1 MIFFDV
7 FGNSKY
13 IEHFSE
19 NKEESK
25 PEDKS
30 LDKSLDKSAEIKNM
44 LESGVI
50 IKPLETNKDY
60 LALVGNI
67 ATTGVIKA
75 NDFIKDGLSVKE
87 ISVIPRNMKISN
99 GELEVNGNFTTNGE
113 FIVKNNDKV
122 VHNVDKE
129 GNVNLSGNLNTEDF
143 IKITHKPS
151 KEVGLQIDA
160 RPGTGDISAPNGL
173 MKISRQGIMFGGP
186 NTTGK
191 ETNSAQISA
200 GRHVANSLN
209 IVGMSANNSASTRR
223 VDVWAESGM
232 HIRSDQ
238 GLKVH
243 GHGRE
248 TSYGSV
254 NNAWS
259 HMTTTAP
266 QFYMN
271 KPLQVQGGISTFN
284 NLPLQMPHG
293 ANITNRTTINDQS
306 SHIPLIVQSRQ
317 DSHIQLIPHNKPNE
331 SVYLVNRNGG
341 HFRLHSHGIG
351 DTLHVNRDGHTFI
364 NSRNNH
370 IPLHVQSTQD
380 AHIRL
385 SGRNNPNLSTY
396 LINRNGGNF
405 AVHQHGVAD
414 VFNIHRNGRVQI
426 HNTTGHLPNTNDYSL
441 EIYTPTQDKVKET
454 SLRFHQSGRYWH
466 QLRADNNGF
475 RMTNGDNG
483 NLSKLTVGQLCIG
496 NTCINENQLQ
506 SLIGLRP
513 ITIKSEKTQRRLHDA
528 NRNAVFEN
536 TERNLT
542 EQFRIE
548 PL

>member
-7 FGNSKY
+7 FGNSTIVEK
-13 IEHFSE
+13 FSE
-19 NKEESK
+19 NNQVSQDEKK
-25 PEDKS
+25 TN
-30 LDKSLDKSAEIKNM
+30 EIKNM
-44 LESGVI
+44 LENGVI
-50 IKPLETNKDY
+50 IKPLETNNDY

-75 NDFIKDGLSVKE
+75 NDFIKDGTSIKE
-87 ISVIPRNMKISN
+87 ISVIPRNIKVSDN
-99 GELEVNGNFTTNGE
+99 QLEVNGNFTTNGE
-113 FIVKNNDKV
+113 FIIKNNDKV
-122 VHNVDKE
+122 VHSVDKE
-129 GNVNLSGNLNTEDF
+129 GNVNLTGHLNTNDF
-143 IKITHKPS
+143 IKIRHNQT
-151 KEVGLQIDA
+151 KEVGIQLDA
-160 RPGTGDISAPNGL
+160 RQGTGDMNNPNGQ
-173 MKISRQGIMFGGP
+173 MKITRQGIMFGGP
-186 NTTGK
+186 NTNGK

-209 IVGMSANNSASTRR
+209 IVGMSSNNSSATRR
-223 VDVWAESGM
+223 VDVWAENGM
-232 HIRSDQ
+232 HIRSNQ
-238 GLKVH
+238 GLKVY

-254 NNAWS
+254 NNSWS

-271 KPLQVQGGISTFN
+271 KSLQVQGGVSTYN
-284 NLPLQMPHG
+284 NKPLNMPHG
-293 ANITNRTTINDQS
+293 ANINRRTTINDQS
-306 SHIPLIVQSRQ
+306 SHIPLVVQSRQ
-317 DSHIQLIPHNKPNE
+317 DSHIQLIPHNRANQ
-331 SVYLVNRNGG
+331 SVYLINRNGG

-370 IPLHVQSTQD
+370 IPLHLQSAKD

-385 SGRNNPNLSTY
+385 TGKNNGNLSTY

-405 AVHQHGVAD
+405 AIHQHGIGD
-414 VFNIHRNGRVQI
+414 VFNINRNGRIKV
-426 HNTTGHLPNTNDYSL
+426 HNSLGHLPDTNDYSM
-441 EIYTPTQDKVKET
+441 EIFTPKQDKVKET
-454 SLRFHQSGRYWH
+454 SLRFHQSERYWH

-475 RMTNGDNG
+475 RMTNGSNG
-483 NLSKLTVGQLCIG
+483 NLSKLNVGELCIG
-496 NTCINENQLQ
+496 KTCINENQLQ

-513 ITIKSEKTQRRLHDA
+513 ITIKSEKTQRRLHDS

-536 TERNLT
+536 TDRNLT